1 MSGVGMSELLFEW
14 DEDKAV
20 KNLAK
25 HGVSFLTAAEI
36 FTSETI
42 ERIDDRTG
50 YGELRFI
57 VLGRV
62 ETEVYRVVYT
72 WRGENVIRIISAQ
85 KANRN
90 ERETYYREI
99 FP

>member
-1 MSGVGMSELLFEW
+1 LL
-14 DEDKAV
+14 V
-20 KNLAK
+20 AK

-36 FTSETI
+36 FVNEII
-42 ERIDDRTG
+42 EKVDDREI

-57 VLGRV
+57 ALGRV
-62 ETEVYRVVYT
+62 ETEIYRVAYT
-72 WRGENVIRIISAQ
+72 WRGEKVIRIITAQ
-85 KANRN
+85 KASRY